1 MFKIALSFIAVALC
15 FSSFSLAQEC
25 ADFSGAYKAAE
36 EPKVPL
42 ITMSQHGCS
51 TLNFIF
57 EDKDLVLHLDGKT
70 RTLRNEF
77 ILKVIQ
83 TGKINKRY
91 MMIFLTVEYMDLQRT
106 HHKESTLLFEKV
118 KDGNVFVTFKG
129 DVPDQVIPEKRY
141 QLVKQ

>member
-1 MFKIALSFIAVALC
+1 MFKIAFSALAFILFYSA
-15 FSSFSLAQEC
+15 FSVAQEC

-42 ITMSQHGCS
+42 ITMKQHGCS
-51 TLNFIF
+51 TLNFAF
-57 EDKDLVLHLDGKT
+57 EDKDLVLHLDGRT

-106 HHKESTLLFEKV
+106 YHKESTLLFEKS
-118 KDGNVFVTFKG
+118 KDGNIFVTFKG
-129 DVPDQVIPEKRY
+129 DVPDQVIPDKRY